1 MSNIAEI
8 EGIGAGYA
16 QKLESAGIKT
26 VETLLEHGAS
36 PAGRE
41 RIAANAGVSPKL
53 VLRWVNHADLFRI
66 KGVAGEMAELL
77 EAAGVDSVPELA
89 QHRADNLHEKMVAVN
104 ETRKLVRRVP
114 TNPEVERWIDQ
125 AKQSRRVVQY

>member
-8 EGIGAGYA
+8 ESVGSGYA
-16 QKLESAGIKT
+16 AKLEGVGLKT
-26 VETLLEHGAS
+26 VEGLLERGATA
-36 PAGRE
+36 AGRQQ
-41 RIAANAGVSPKL
+41 IADTAGVSPKL
-53 VLRWVNHADLFRI
+53 VLRWVNHADLFRL

-89 QHRADNLHEKMVAVN
+89 QRRGDNLHEKMVAVN

-114 TNPEVERWIDQ
+114 TGQQVQGWIDE
-125 AKQSRRVVQY
+125 AKHLPRVVQY